1 MIRIFNKQLVAVESG
16 SVYVADIYCDSSD
29 TKPTS
34 ELANGSTLTEVDTGK
49 RYLFNEATTSWVE
62 VSGGGGGGSANK
74 WYRYS
79 GLLGADSTSQGLPFM
94 LGGFIEEYYGDYQPH
109 YGDLCD
115 DILSHDVDMF
125 ISVTVQGSTVNVP
138 FRLSGDS
145 RSVES
150 LQSYVLCGNF
160 AFLRNDDPYV
170 IAAASLYITISKLH
184 GISVDNV
191 YAMQQGQFQNIT
203 PLKTLLPYTLDIY
216 VHNTPSNPDVNIPYD
231 PNAED

>member
-79 GLLGADSTSQGLPFM
+79 GLLGGDFTSQGLPFM
-94 LGGFIEEYYGDYQPH
+94 LGGFIEERYGDYQQH

-115 DILSHDVDMF
+115 DMYAHNVDMF
-125 ISVTVQGSTVNVP
+125 ISVTVQDNTMTVPVIVYDDERDVENIWSYSLNGS
-138 FRLSGDS
+138 FAYL
-145 RSVES
+145 RSEE
-150 LQSYVLCGNF
+150 
-160 AFLRNDDPYV
+160 PYV
-170 IAAASLYITISKLH
+170 GGAANLYFSITKLH
-184 GISVDNV
+184 GIVIHHV
-191 YAMQQGQFQNIT
+191 HAMQQGQFQDLT
-203 PLKTLLPYTLDIY
+203 PFAPLLPYTLDIY
-216 VHNTPSNPDVNIPYD
+216 VHNRPSTPDEDIPYTP
-231 PNAED
+231 PND